1 MFRRLPIVVLILLSL
16 VACTGSSAPEIPGLD
31 PNEEVELV
39 VVEPAPSD
47 DFYVWTH
54 AVQVGDLP
62 R

>member
-39 VVEPAPSD
+39 VVEPAPSND
-47 DFYVWTH
+47 SYVWTTPFRS
-54 AVQVGDLP
+54 ATYP